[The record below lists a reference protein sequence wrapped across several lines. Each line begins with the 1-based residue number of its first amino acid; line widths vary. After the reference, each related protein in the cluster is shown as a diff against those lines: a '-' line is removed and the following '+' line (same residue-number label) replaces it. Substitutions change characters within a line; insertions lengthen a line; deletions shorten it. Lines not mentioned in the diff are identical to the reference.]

1 MKNPDLPFLKI
12 KGNRAGLEIYY
23 WASRAAAMSFAAAN
37 PDRVSIKEFGIMSGM
52 KNGIQYV
59 ALNVF
64 SKAALKREL
73 AEIEKEKVERAAR
86 AAARAA
92 DIAAGRIFLPS
103 EIIPSEL
110 GI

>member
-1 MKNPDLPFLKI
+1 MKNQNDPFLKI
-12 KGNRAGLEIYY
+12 KGNRAGMEIYY
-23 WASRAAAMSFAAAN
+23 WSSRAAAMAFAAAN
-37 PDRVSIKEFGIMSGM
+37 SDRVCLKEFGTMSGM

-73 AEIEKEKVERAAR
+73 AEIEKETAARAAR

-92 DIAAGRIFLPS
+92 DIAAGRIVLPS

-110 GI
+110 GL